1 MTRRP
6 ETERTIE
13 RTARSPFVLRPEA
26 LAALAS
32 ERIVARGIAYARA
45 GRVQELREQGR
56 RLEARVLGSNK
67 EPYLVRLEHDGEELV
82 PSCTCPFDWEP
93 FCKHAV
99 AVLAA
104 RARIEAAPA
113 RPAASVRELEL
124 HVRRRR
130 GETGGFRFR
139 TLTGDGV
146 LGSFEVRSPSGERYE
161 VWVRSFA
168 ERLNRCSC
176 PDYATS
182 MLGTCKHIEAVLAGL
197 TRRAKRRVAALR
209 AGRGLPSMV
218 VVTREDTPRIV
229 ARLAA
234 EAAPALRRLAARWFD
249 AAGGFRGDPVD
260 ELPRMLEEAARFRK
274 LVVYPDVEEFSREV
288 AERRR
293 MERRREEVRAWF
305 GERQGR
311 VSGVRAKLYPYQ
323 VEGAAFLA
331 GAGRALLAD
340 DMGLGK
346 TVQAIVAAR
355 ALFERGEI
363 RRTLVVCPA
372 SLKHQWASEIARF
385 AGLDAVVVEG
395 GRAARREACERRAP
409 FTIANYELLVRGLDL
424 LPALEP
430 DLLIVDE
437 AQRIKNW
444 RTLTAARIK
453 SIRTR
458 FAFVLTG
465 TPLENRL
472 DDLYSILQLVSPLVL
487 GPLWA
492 FNEQF
497 LVREPGKVR
506 PTGYKNLGELRRR
519 LRPVMLRRDRK
530 EVLTQLPER
539 IDARYEVAL
548 WPEQRELMLDHE
560 QQAAA
565 IAARGRKR
573 PLTPKELEQL
583 AMHLQLARMAC
594 NAASLL
600 EPKARKG
607 SPKLEEFARLVEDV
621 CVDGGRKAV
630 VFSQFEVF
638 QRLAAEVADRLDV
651 GYVRLHGGVPSHKR
665 GGLIERFRDDP
676 ECKLFF
682 STDAGG
688 VGLNLQFA
696 STMINLEY
704 PWNPAVL
711 EQRIGRVHRLGQKEP
726 VNVILLVAE
735 DSTETRIER
744 ILGSKRGLFEAAILP
759 GASVDEVQAPQSCL
773 SLAQIM
779 FVDREAVEE
788 TLAAEGTA
796 EPPKE
801 VGEATLPATAA
812 AAGRQ
817 AATTASMPEPGVCRA
832 QVAVE
837 APAPTAPPGRAGVT
851 PPSPSVSAAIP
862 AVGPAAAE
870 AARLPAIL
878 GYRLDRVV
886 ELGDGRMVAVV
897 DSVDEVTRG
906 AAESCGAVAMPL
918 AAVEPLSLLGDASP
932 FARAKVVATGL
943 AEHDAE
949 AARGREAAALAR
961 RKLRAAEA
969 MLGAELPAEAI
980 VAARDAMVAAVGG
993 LAAGAS
999 EPDLPAARLL
1009 FEVLVPAGRLTLE
1022 RAALVAKADGLA
1034 RAYGS
1039 AAMPPP
1045 AATARSVLE
1054 DARRV
1059 VGDLEP

>member
-1 MTRRP
+1 MEGNRSTA
-6 ETERTIE
+6 IE
-13 RTARSPFVLRPEA
+13 RRDRSPFVLRPET

-45 GRVQELREQGR
+45 GRVEELREHGG
-56 RLEARVLGSNK
+56 RLEARVLGSHK
-67 EPYLVRLEHDGEELV
+67 EPYLVRVEHDGEELV
-82 PSCTCPFDWEP
+82 PTCTCPFDWEP
-93 FCKHAV
+93 FCKHAI

-104 RARIEAAPA
+104 RAGVEAAPE
-113 RPAASVRELEL
+113 RPAESVRELEL

-130 GETGGFRFR
+130 GETGGFKFR
-139 TLTGDGV
+139 RLSGDGV
-146 LGSFEVRSPSGERYE
+146 VGSFEVRSPSGERYE

-168 ERLNRCSC
+168 DRLNRCSC
-176 PDYATS
+176 LDYATS
-182 MLGTCKHIEAVLAGL
+182 MLGTCKHIEAVLVGL
-197 TRRAKRRVAALR
+197 TRRAKKRVAALR
-209 AGRGLPSMV
+209 AGRGLPPMI

-229 ARLAA
+229 ARLGA
-234 EAAPALRRLAARWFD
+234 EAEPALRRFAARWFD
-249 AAGGFRGDPVD
+249 AEGVFRGDPVED
-260 ELPRMLEEAARFRK
+260 LPEFLAGAARFRR

-293 MERRREEVRAWF
+293 MERRRDEVREWF
-305 GERQGR
+305 AERQGR
-311 VSGVRAKLYPYQ
+311 VPGVRAKLYPYQ

-355 ALFERGEI
+355 ALFERWEVH
-363 RRTLVVCPA
+363 RTLVVCPA

-385 AGLDAVVVEG
+385 AGLDAVVVQGNRE
-395 GRAARREACERRAP
+395 ARREAFARRAS
-409 FTIANYELLVRGLDL
+409 FTIVNYELLLRGLDL

-497 LVREPGKVR
+497 LVREPGSVR
-506 PTGYKNLGELRRR
+506 PAGYKNLGELRRR

-539 IDARYEVAL
+539 IDARYTVSL
-548 WPEQRELMLDHE
+548 WPEQQELMLDHE

-573 PLTPKELEQL
+573 PLTPQELEQL

-600 EPKARKG
+600 DPRARKG

-621 CVDGGRKAV
+621 CVDGGQKAV

-638 QRLAAEVADRLDV
+638 QRMAAEVADRLDV

-665 GGLIERFRDDP
+665 GALIERFRDDP
-676 ECKLFF
+676 DCKLFF

-696 STMINLEY
+696 STVINLEY

-711 EQRIGRVHRLGQKEP
+711 EQRIGRVHRLGQKNP
-726 VNVILLVAE
+726 VHVILLVAE

-744 ILGSKRGLFEAAILP
+744 ILGAKRGLFQAAILP
-759 GASVDEVQAPQSCL
+759 DASVDEVQAPQSCL
-773 SLAQIM
+773 SLAQVL
-779 FVDREAVEE
+779 FVDREVVEE
-788 TLAAEGTA
+788 TLPAEDAA
-796 EPPKE
+796 EPPEE
-801 VGEATLPATAA
+801 VERAEESSSQEAGGESVSTGSRPEPSMPHAAAVESPAPDASSRPATGTAA
-812 AAGRQ
+812 VRPIPAAR
-817 AATTASMPEPGVCRA
+817 APGGP
-832 QVAVE
+832 
-837 APAPTAPPGRAGVT
+837 APADA
-851 PPSPSVSAAIP
+851 S
-862 AVGPAAAE
+862 
-870 AARLPAIL
+870 RLPAIL
-878 GYRLDRVV
+878 GSRLDRVV
-886 ELGDGRMVAVV
+886 ELADGRIVAVV
-897 DSVDEVTRG
+897 DAVDEVTRT
-906 AAESCGAVAMPL
+906 AAESHGAVAMPR
-918 AAVEPLSLLGDASP
+918 AVVEPLSLLGDASP
-932 FARAKVVATGL
+932 FARAKVL
-943 AEHDAE
+943 AEGLVTERDAE
-949 AARGREAAALAR
+949 AERRREAAALAE

-969 MLGAELPAEAI
+969 MFAAELPAEAI
-980 VAARDAMVAAVGG
+980 VAARDAMLAAVSG
-993 LAAGAS
+993 LTGAS

-1022 RAALVAKADGLA
+1022 KAALVAKADGLA
-1034 RAYGS
+1034 RAYGTS
-1039 AAMPPP
+1039 SVSPP
-1045 AATARSVLE
+1045 APTARSVLE
-1054 DARRV
+1054 DARRIV
-1059 VGDLEP
+1059 AELQP

>member
-1 MTRRP
+1 MRAHSTAIDRRV
-6 ETERTIE
+6 
-13 RTARSPFVLRPEA
+13 RSLFVLRPEA
-26 LAALAS
+26 LAELAS
-32 ERIVARGIAYARA
+32 DRIVARGIAYARA
-45 GRVQELREQGR
+45 GRVEELREHGR
-56 RLEARVLGSNK
+56 TLEARVLGSSK
-67 EPYLVRLEHDGEELV
+67 EPYLVRIEHDGEELV
-82 PSCTCPFDWEP
+82 PTCTCPFDWEP

-99 AVLAA
+99 ATLAA
-104 RARIEAAPA
+104 RARIEAGPE
-113 RPAASVRELEL
+113 RPGESVRELEL

-130 GETGGFRFR
+130 GETGGFKFR
-139 TLTGDGV
+139 SLSGDGV
-146 LGSFEVRSPSGERYE
+146 LGAFEVRSPSGERYE
-161 VWVRSFA
+161 VWIRSFA

-182 MLGTCKHIEAVLAGL
+182 MLGTCKHIEAVLAGV
-197 TRRAKRRVAALR
+197 TRRAKKRVAALR
-209 AGRGLPSMV
+209 AGKGAPSMI

-229 ARLAA
+229 ARLGA
-234 EAAPALRRLAARWFD
+234 EAEPALRRVAARWFD
-249 AAGGFRGDPVD
+249 AAGAFRGDPVD
-260 ELPRMLEEAARFRK
+260 ELPRFLEEAARFRK

-288 AERRR
+288 ADRRR
-293 MERRREEVRAWF
+293 MDRRREEVREWF
-305 GERQGR
+305 AERQGR
-311 VSGVRAKLYPYQ
+311 VPGVRAKLYPYQ

-355 ALFERGEI
+355 ALFERGEAH
-363 RRTLVVCPA
+363 RTLVVCPA

-385 AGLDAVVVEG
+385 AGLDAVVVQG
-395 GRAARREACERRAP
+395 GRAARREAYERRAP
-409 FTIANYELLVRGLDL
+409 FTIVNYELLLRSLDL
-424 LPALEP
+424 LAALEP

-497 LVREPGKVR
+497 LVREPGKAR

-539 IDARYEVAL
+539 IDARYTVPL
-548 WPEQRELMLDHE
+548 WPEQQALMEDHE

-583 AMHLQLARMAC
+583 AMHLQMARMAC

-600 EPKARKG
+600 DREARKG

-638 QRLAAEVADRLDV
+638 QRMAAQVADRLDV
-651 GYVRLHGGVPSHKR
+651 GYVRLHGGVPSPKR
-665 GGLIERFRDDP
+665 AALIERFRDAP

-696 STMINLEY
+696 STLINLEY

-711 EQRIGRVHRLGQKEP
+711 EQRIGRVHRLGQKNP

-759 GASVDEVQAPQSCL
+759 DASVDEVQAPQSCL
-773 SLAQIM
+773 SLAQTM

-788 TLAAEGTA
+788 SMPPEGME
-796 EPPKE
+796 EPPEEVKE
-801 VGEATLPATAA
+801 SEKTPSR
-812 AAGRQ
+812 AAGGE
-817 AATTASMPEPGVCRA
+817 AATTVVTPGPGVPSA
-832 QVAVE
+832 PAAVHS
-837 APAPTAPPGRAGVT
+837 PAPTV
-851 PPSPSVSAAIP
+851 PSVR
-862 AVGPAAAE
+862 AAAE
-870 AARLPAIL
+870 ASRLPTIL
-878 GYRLDRVV
+878 GCRLDRVV
-886 ELGDGRMVAVV
+886 ELADGRMVAVV
-897 DSVDEVTRG
+897 DSVDEVTRT
-906 AAESCGAVAMPL
+906 AAEACGAVAIPR
-918 AAVEPLSLLGDASP
+918 AAVEPLSLLGNASP
-932 FARAKVVATGL
+932 FARAKTVAEGL
-943 AEHDAE
+943 GDGSHGETDRRVQTVLVAQ
-949 AARGREAAALAR
+949 

-969 MLGAELPAEAI
+969 MVSAGLPAEAI
-980 VAARDAMVAAVGG
+980 VAARDAMVAAVSGQ
-993 LAAGAS
+993 AAATD
-999 EPDLPAARLL
+999 PDLPAARLL
-1009 FEVLVPAGRLTLE
+1009 FEVLVPTGRLTLE

-1034 RAYGS
+1034 RAYGAS
-1039 AAMPPP
+1039 SVPPP
-1045 AATARSVLE
+1045 AATAQSVLE
-1054 DARRV
+1054 DARRI
-1059 VGDLEP
+1059 VGDLTS